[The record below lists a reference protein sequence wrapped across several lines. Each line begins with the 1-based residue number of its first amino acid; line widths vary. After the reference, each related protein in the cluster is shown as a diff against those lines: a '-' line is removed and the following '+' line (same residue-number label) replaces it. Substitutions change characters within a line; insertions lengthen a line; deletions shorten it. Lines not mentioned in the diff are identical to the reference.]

1 MLRAAD
7 TIKGLILLL
16 ALSVSQPAVASLA
29 SELFE
34 DGNRLFREDLYWA
47 ALLRYEEARAAGMDT
62 PILHYNTGVAHYK
75 ARQYERARNELRQAA
90 RSPRLAALSHYNLG
104 LTAYKAGNSKEA
116 IRWLRLA
123 RDQEGNRKIAS
134 LAKKAIKRIRDAEQP
149 EEAEDDVAIRSIE
162 RRFEKERPFADL
174 DVRAS
179 IGFGNNDNVYR
190 SPSEAYIDFAR
201 ADEPLVTPEVVSG
214 AFMPV
219 DVGLRYNIN
228 SFKFEGFYGAYRL
241 KGQYYQDQ
249 ELDNANEF
257 IHEFSFGN
265 SYKREKNGITRE
277 VYSAFRIAQ
286 HEETYFDP
294 DSGDVRIVDDVDIGE
309 RMNYRR
315 YGPEFKFR
323 QSGERLSFGMAFEAQ
338 LRNYEDVEVVPEYD
352 HNYLRLLLHTQ
363 YKFAPTSIARLQ
375 VKGQTRRYGDRP
387 SYDLDGRQRQGNPSV
402 EYDYYSVSLG
412 ARQRVTSDLW
422 FGVDF
427 ELTERIDG
435 YVGYYDY
442 TRTSFEFELSW
453 SPGRF
458 DLDAY
463 GRYNLYDYPNAFAF
477 NNNTLNRRT
486 FESLSAGVR
495 ASWRM
500 TRGLSIVADGRHRST
515 ASNDIRTQYD
525 QNQFMLSVLWRR

>member
-7 TIKGLILLL
+7 TLRCLLVLL
-16 ALSVSQPAVASLA
+16 ALGVSQPAVASLA
-29 SELFE
+29 TELFE

-47 ALLRYEEARAAGMDT
+47 ALLRYEEARAAGLDT
-62 PILHYNTGVAHYK
+62 PALHYNTGVAHYK
-75 ARQYERARNELRQAA
+75 ARQYERARKAFRQSA
-90 RSPRLAALSHYNLG
+90 RSPRFEALSHYNLG
-104 LTAYKAGNSKEA
+104 LTAYRAGASKEA
-116 IRWLRLA
+116 IRWLRLS
-123 RDQEGNRKIAS
+123 RDQESNRKVSS
-134 LAKKAIKRIRDAEQP
+134 LSKKAIKLIRDAEKAQ
-149 EEAEDDVAIRSIE
+149 EVEDPAVVRSIE
-162 RRFEKERPFADL
+162 RRFEKERPLADL

-190 SPSEAYIDFAR
+190 SPSDAYVDFAQ
-201 ADEPLVTPEVVSG
+201 AGNPLVTPEVVSG

-219 DVGLRYNIN
+219 DLNLRYNIN

-241 KGQYYQDQ
+241 KGQYYQDK

-257 IHEFSFGN
+257 VHEFSFGN
-265 SYKREKNGITRE
+265 SYKREKNGVTRE

-294 DSGDVRIVDDVDIGE
+294 DNGDVRVIDDVDISE

-323 QSGERLSFGMAFEAQ
+323 QSGERLAFGMAFEAQ

-352 HNYLRLLLHTQ
+352 HNYLKLLLHTQ
-363 YKFAPTSIARLQ
+363 YKFAPTTLARLK
-375 VKGQTRRYGDRP
+375 VRAQTRRYGDRP
-387 SYDLDGRQRQGNPSV
+387 SYDLDGRQRQDNPSV
-402 EYDYYSVSLG
+402 EYDYLSVAVG

-442 TRTSFEFELSW
+442 TRSSFKFDLSW

-458 DLDAY
+458 DLDVY

-477 NNNTLNRRT
+477 NDDTLNRRT
-486 FESLSAGVR
+486 LESVSGGLR
-495 ASWRM
+495 ASWRL
-500 TRGLSIVADGRHRST
+500 TRGLSLVADGRHRST